1 MKITGTDG
9 KKYTI
14 RSRANLRDANL
25 EWANLSGANLSEVNL
40 MDTNLSKAN
49 LRGANLQINS
59 ENLHMHSP
67 TITN

>member
-14 RSRANLRDANL
+14 RSRANLRD
-25 EWANLSGANLSEVNL
+25 
-40 MDTNLSKAN
+40 TNLSDAN
-49 LRGANLQINS
+49 LRGASLQIDS
-59 ENLHMHSP
+59 ENPHMHSP